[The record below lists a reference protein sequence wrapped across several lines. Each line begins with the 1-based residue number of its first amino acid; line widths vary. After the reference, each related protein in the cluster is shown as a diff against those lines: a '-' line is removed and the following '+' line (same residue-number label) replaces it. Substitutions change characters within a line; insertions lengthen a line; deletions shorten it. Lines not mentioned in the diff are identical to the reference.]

1 MLSNLVN
8 SDLYKHLKDVA
19 QFVSYIIS
27 IVGVIVIYMNIRKFR
42 IDSEQREY
50 DISFKR
56 KEISVEILHKFANDI
71 IPEIDEFGKK
81 IRTELPLEQQH
92 KLNDVPESKKDE
104 ILINVYTNC
113 GAITIFNKLEQ
124 VCVYIEADLADE
136 TLLYSPMH
144 VLVCEFVDNHMILL
158 NRLKENNIPYQNLT
172 EVVRKWQANEKNA
185 EIDKQI
191 KRLEKSRPEI

>member
-113 GAITIFNKLEQ
+113 GAITI
-124 VCVYIEADLADE
+124 
-136 TLLYSPMH
+136 
-144 VLVCEFVDNHMILL
+144 
-158 NRLKENNIPYQNLT
+158 
-172 EVVRKWQANEKNA
+172 
-185 EIDKQI
+185 
-191 KRLEKSRPEI
+191 

>member
-27 IVGVIVIYMNIRKFR
+27 IIGVIVIYMNIRKFR

-81 IRTELPLEQQH
+81 IRTELPLELQH
-92 KLNDVPESKKDE
+92 KLNDVQESKKDE